1 MGREVAI
8 FICHRVQFKIFPT
21 ADKSKQIMTITEK
34 MHRTTPH
41 YLYFLVQK
49 TTCEWK
55 REKQKQ
61 NHCLNESKHNL
72 TATQSGWRKTA
83 PNCLTNR
90 NSETGGLPGGVQE
103 HKFNQNSLQMN
114 MEINLVR
121 WKVSHLDS
129 ETLTLLV
136 RSMRSKGD
144 VWISYLSIG
153 KELGEDKRK
162 HSHINHG
169 RMCMWLYRLHVILRL
184 RF

>member
-72 TATQSGWRKTA
+72 LQPSNLAEERQPQTASQ
-83 PNCLTNR
+83 
-90 NSETGGLPGGVQE
+90 TG
-103 HKFNQNSLQMN
+103 
-114 MEINLVR
+114 
-121 WKVSHLDS
+121 
-129 ETLTLLV
+129 T
-136 RSMRSKGD
+136 
-144 VWISYLSIG
+144 
-153 KELGEDKRK
+153 
-162 HSHINHG
+162 
-169 RMCMWLYRLHVILRL
+169 LRL
-184 RF
+184 EGYLGAFRSTSSTRILYK